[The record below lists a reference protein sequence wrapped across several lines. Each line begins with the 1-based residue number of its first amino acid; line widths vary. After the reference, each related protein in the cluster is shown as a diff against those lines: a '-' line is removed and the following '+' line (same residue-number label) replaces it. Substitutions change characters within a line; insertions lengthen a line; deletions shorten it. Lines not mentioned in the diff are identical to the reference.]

1 MAIRSRK
8 VKNKRSES
16 GERTRKRGTVYDVFI
31 NLKTDTGYN
40 MYCKRGFLIR
50 SDAIA
55 HEHVV
60 LENSINPLKRKSN
73 QLLSDYLT
81 TWLNHGIETNRW
93 SRNTAVGYKNNI
105 HRHIIP
111 VIGHHRLRDITP
123 EHCDNVMRR
132 MKFNCYTDSAIHYV
146 RQTFSVAFNDACSY
160 SLIDRNPVM
169 YTITKF
175 KASDFKPQLYDI
187 NIIARLMNDLFGTD
201 WECFILLT
209 GLYGLR
215 RSEALGLKWGCID
228 FNRRSIVIREQLSPR
243 ELRRKGQMACQLK
256 TVNSLR
262 TLYLTDLALEIFLR
276 QLARLHQLKSLTNNT
291 TPFVDQDYVICQING
306 RPCEETHMAKK
317 FHILTDRLGYP
328 RCRIHDLR
336 HSTASNIYDLTGDYL
351 AVSRILGHTI
361 KGLENTLGSSKLY
374 ESMTSLYIHVQPS
387 RTAEAVKIYHNE
399 VKKLQDTLKQRKVVN
414 LSNLM

>member
-16 GERTRKRGTVYDVFI
+16 GVRTGKRGTVYDVFI
-31 NLKTDTGYN
+31 NLKADTGYN
-40 MYCKRGFLIR
+40 MYCKRGFLTR

-55 HEHVV
+55 HELEVI
-60 LENSINPLKRKSN
+60 ENSTNPLKRKAN
-73 QLLSDYLT
+73 QLLSEYLT
-81 TWLNHGIETNRW
+81 TWLENGLKTERW

-111 VIGHHRLRDITP
+111 VIGHYHLKDITP

-132 MKFNCYTDSAIHYV
+132 MKFKCYTDSAIHYV
-146 RQTFSVAFNDACSY
+146 RQTLSVAFNDACSY

-187 NIIARLMNDLFGTD
+187 NMIARLMNDISGSD
-201 WECFILLT
+201 WECFVLLT

-215 RSEALGLKWGCID
+215 RSEALGLKWSCID

-262 TLYLTDLALEIFLR
+262 TLYLTDLALGIFLR
-276 QLARLHQLKSLTNNT
+276 QLEWLQHLKTLANSK
-291 TPFVDQDYVICQING
+291 TPFVDQDYVICQMNG
-306 RPCEETHMAKK
+306 KPYEETHMAKK
-317 FHILTDRLGYP
+317 FHMLTEQLGYP

-336 HSTASNIYDLTGDYL
+336 HSTASNVYNLTGDYL

-361 KGLENTLGSSKLY
+361 KGLEKTLGSSKLY
-374 ESMTSLYIHVQPS
+374 ESMTSLYIHIQPS
-387 RTAEAVKIYHNE
+387 RMAEAVKIYHNE
-399 VKKLQDTLKQRKVVN
+399 VKKLQEALKQREVVN
-414 LSNLM
+414 LLNLM